1 MLGNME
7 KNLISKWIK
16 ISIAIII
23 VIVIV
28 IIGFLLF
35 RKVPDETGFSEEEKE
50 KITIQ
55 TGHDTEQSIK
65 MQRVNTKQQYY
76 TVKALVN
83 TYMSCLKQANG
94 KIGVIQYQEQEVK
107 DEGLNRLIDLLGEEY
122 VSDFHI
128 NKNKLA
134 EQIVDNKKFEFDI
147 REMYSVSLTSQINV
161 YLVYGNMD
169 GEMTSYAFKVDS
181 KNMTFSVYPEEYMN
195 KNGYTKD
202 MSVSQLTI
210 NTNSIQ
216 QNDNNTFLDK
226 KISDDY
232 MALDYVNN
240 FKKRMLN
247 DTSYAYELLDKQ
259 YREKRFGSLDEFKK
273 YVDKNKKEISTIE
286 SSEYVKNVHQDYIEY
301 VCRDQYNNYY
311 IFKSPTI
318 MNYTVM
324 LDTYTL
330 DNQDEEFIAT
340 YNSYTDQYKVA
351 NNINKWLQMMNNRDY
366 KTAFSVLDESFRKN
380 IFQDSVDKFEEY
392 MRHYFPHHYDIEF
405 KDYST
410 EAGIHAQRVIFIDLD
425 DKDQKVEHNFV
436 MQLQSG
442 TDFVMSFK
450 VLAH

>member
-55 TGHDTEQSIK
+55 TGHDTEQNTK

-76 TVKALVN
+76 TVKGLVD
-83 TYMSCLKQANG
+83 TYMSCLQQANG
-94 KIGVIQYQEQEVK
+94 KIGVIQYQDQEVK
-107 DEGLNRLIDLLGEEY
+107 EEGLNRLINLLGEEY
-122 VSDFHI
+122 ISDFRM

-147 REMYSVSLTSQINV
+147 REMYSVSLTSQIDV

-169 GEMTSYAFKVDS
+169 GEKTSYAFKVDS

-216 QNDNNTFLDK
+216 QNDNNTFSDK

-286 SSEYVKNVHQDYIEY
+286 ASNYVKNVHQDYIEY

-330 DNQDEEFIAT
+330 DNQDEEFITT

-410 EAGIHAQRVIFIDLD
+410 EAGIHAQRVIFIDQD
-425 DKDQKVEHNFV
+425 DKNQKIEQNFV
-436 MQLQSG
+436 MELKSG